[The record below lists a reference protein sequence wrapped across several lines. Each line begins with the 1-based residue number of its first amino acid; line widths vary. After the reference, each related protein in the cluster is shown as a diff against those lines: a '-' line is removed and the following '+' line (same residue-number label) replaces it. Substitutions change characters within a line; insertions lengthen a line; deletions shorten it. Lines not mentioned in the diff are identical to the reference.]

1 MKAGYGMAGIGVA
14 TMTPSPADH
23 AAARPALRWY
33 VLILTMLAYTIN
45 IADRYVMSTVLEP
58 IRLELHLTDSGVA
71 FLTGVSLALFYVS
84 FGIPISL
91 VADRLNRRNIIA
103 VSLIAWSVMTVLF
116 GRATS
121 YGQLLAARIGVGV
134 GEAGGTPAASS
145 IIADYFPCARRP
157 MALTVFSLGA
167 PLGAWVGYDLAGRIA
182 DAYGWRAV
190 FFALG
195 VPGIVFGAWVYL

>member
-1 MKAGYGMAGIGVA
+1 MIRPQPGKSIATPEDTLPSAAAVALVQGSCAGDSADSAAIGVA
-14 TMTPSPADH
+14 SGKSEIFANPQASTT
-23 AAARPALRWY
+23 LRWY
-33 VLILTMLAYTIN
+33 VLLVTVLVYTLS
-45 IADRYVMSTVLEP
+45 IADRYVVSTVLEP
-58 IRLELHLTDSGVA
+58 IRLELHLSDSGIA

-121 YGQLLAARIGVGV
+121 YGQLLAAALGGGV

-145 IIADYFPCARRP
+145 IIADYFPCAR
-157 MALTVFSLGA
+157 
-167 PLGAWVGYDLAGRIA
+167 
-182 DAYGWRAV
+182 
-190 FFALG
+190 
-195 VPGIVFGAWVYL
+195 